1 MNTNKQSLYRAY
13 RPKDFNSVAG
23 HNNIKEIL
31 EKQIKD
37 SRINHALLF
46 SGQRGTGKT
55 SVARIFA
62 KTVNCL
68 NLTGSKACEQCNNCK
83 LANEN
88 QLIDIIE
95 IDAASNNG
103 VDEIREIKNS
113 VSTLPIN
120 SKYKVYIIDEVHM
133 LTKQAF
139 NALLKTLEEPPVYTI
154 FILATTE
161 FNKIPQTI
169 LSRCQIFN
177 FTKIDKNSL
186 KNRLQYIVN
195 QENYQIEKEV
205 LDEIFYLSEGSLR
218 DAINILEQLMLATDD
233 LITIK
238 NLKSIFLIA
247 TKQEQLQVIHQSLNN
262 DTNFIIS
269 YFQKANDQGMN
280 WDVFALGLI
289 EILKEIIEYK
299 LTNNIEFLNI
309 LEEDE
314 AKQFINI
321 DVNHLF
327 LLSDNLAE
335 AYFKTK
341 AANISF
347 NYLLLSLLK
356 TINSNNKQENIQTI
370 NQNINNVESI
380 DLLEQQDVI
389 KQNYVQE
396 FITNNEITDQSVD
409 EIFVRPN
416 IKNQTIDQQEVELV
430 KKEEI
435 FTNQIQ
441 QENNFGELVIDEPID
456 NSNEEDIDV
465 KFVNNNQELEFTSE
479 FYKTF
484 SELKSKFN
492 VCVSNSIDSKVKMLS
507 NDDLIS
513 IFIQTKNYKEDKK
526 ILENLFEEL
535 FKEQDDILI
544 NPVQATNLFMLIDS
558 KIISFTNE
566 VIVVKT
572 QTKTQSNLINDSMLY
587 NHVLQ
592 AIYQWFKKPYIIF
605 AIDKMKWDEIKTI
618 FIDLKNKNKL
628 SEYNII
634 DQKQLKEKYLTI
646 NNKLDEDLIN
656 KAKDL
661 FNDDFMIGD

>member
-1 MNTNKQSLYRAY
+1 MNTNKESLYRTY

-37 SRINHALLF
+37 NRINHALLF

-62 KTVNCL
+62 KTINCL
-68 NLTGSKACEQCNNCK
+68 NLTNSTACEQCNNCK
-83 LANEN
+83 LANQN

-95 IDAASNNG
+95 IDVASNNG

-113 VSTLPIN
+113 VSTLPLN

-139 NALLKTLEEPPVYTI
+139 NALLKTLEEPPVYAI

-186 KNRLQYIVN
+186 KNRLQYIAN

-238 NLKSIFLIA
+238 SLKSIFLIA

-262 DTNFIIS
+262 NTSFIIS

-299 LTNNIEFLNI
+299 LTNNTEFLNI
-309 LEEDE
+309 LEKNEVE
-314 AKQFINI
+314 QFNSIN
-321 DVNHLF
+321 VNNLF
-327 LLSDNLAE
+327 ILADNLAE

-356 TINSNNKQENIQTI
+356 TINSNNNNLQAVSKTI
-370 NQNINNVESI
+370 NTKQIEQNQEILKPNDITPEILDKPIIDEHVI
-380 DLLEQQDVI
+380 QQPIIDDLLLTKDLDDQTLIKNTIENDKPLDSTNLDDQINEFDFYNQKEQAI
-389 KQNYVQE
+389 
-396 FITNNEITDQSVD
+396 D
-409 EIFVRPN
+409 EIC
-416 IKNQTIDQQEVELV
+416 
-430 KKEEI
+430 
-435 FTNQIQ
+435 
-441 QENNFGELVIDEPID
+441 
-456 NSNEEDIDV
+456 
-465 KFVNNNQELEFTSE
+465 
-479 FYKTF
+479 KTL
-484 SELKSKFN
+484 SELKIKFN
-492 VCVSNSIDSKVKMLS
+492 IHISQAIDSKVKMLF
-507 NDDLIS
+507 NEDLIS
-513 IFIQTKNYKEDKK
+513 ILIETKNYKNQIHNIEQLLED
-526 ILENLFEEL
+526 LFL
-535 FKEQDDILI
+535 QNDDQLVNAQI
-544 NPVQATNLFMLIDS
+544 ASELFMLLDS
-558 KIISFTNE
+558 KIISLTND
-566 VIVVKT
+566 VIVLKT
-572 QTKTQSNLINDSMLY
+572 QTKAQANLINDSMLD

-592 AIYQWFKKPYIIF
+592 QIYNWFKKPYLIF

-628 SEYNII
+628 SEYSEINL
-634 DQKQLKEKYLTI
+634 KQLKEKYLTI
-646 NNKLDEDLIN
+646 NDEIDQDLIN

>member
-1 MNTNKQSLYRAY
+1 MNTNKQSLYRTY

-37 SRINHALLF
+37 NRINHALLF

-62 KTVNCL
+62 KTINCL

-113 VSTLPIN
+113 VSTLPLN

-139 NALLKTLEEPPVYTI
+139 NALLKTLEEPPVYAI

-186 KNRLQYIVN
+186 KNRLQYIAN

-238 NLKSIFLIA
+238 TLKSIFLIA

-262 DTNFIIS
+262 NTSFIIS

-299 LTNNIEFLNI
+299 LTNNTEFLNI
-309 LEEDE
+309 LEKNEVE
-314 AKQFINI
+314 QFNSIN
-321 DVNHLF
+321 VNNLF
-327 LLSDNLAE
+327 ILADNLAE

-356 TINSNNKQENIQTI
+356 TINSNNDNLQAVSKTI
-370 NQNINNVESI
+370 NTKPVEQNQEILKPNDITPEILDEPIIDEPVVQQPI
-380 DLLEQQDVI
+380 IDDLLLTKDFE
-389 KQNYVQE
+389 
-396 FITNNEITDQSVD
+396 DQTL
-409 EIFVRPN
+409 
-416 IKNQTIDQQEVELV
+416 IKNTIENEKSLDSTNLDDQINEFDFYNQKEQTID
-430 KKEEI
+430 EI
-435 FTNQIQ
+435 C
-441 QENNFGELVIDEPID
+441 
-456 NSNEEDIDV
+456 
-465 KFVNNNQELEFTSE
+465 
-479 FYKTF
+479 KTL
-484 SELKSKFN
+484 SELKIKFN
-492 VCVSNSIDSKVKMLS
+492 IHISQAIDCKVKMLF
-507 NDDLIS
+507 NEDLIS
-513 IFIQTKNYKEDKK
+513 ILIETKNYKNQIHNIEQLLED
-526 ILENLFEEL
+526 LFL
-535 FKEQDDILI
+535 QNDDQLVNAQI
-544 NPVQATNLFMLIDS
+544 ASELFMLLDS
-558 KIISFTNE
+558 KIISLTND
-566 VIVVKT
+566 VIVLKT
-572 QTKTQSNLINDSMLY
+572 QTKAQANLINDSMLD

-592 AIYQWFKKPYIIF
+592 QIYNWFKKSYLIF

-628 SEYNII
+628 SEYSEINL
-634 DQKQLKEKYLTI
+634 KQLKEKYLTI
-646 NNKLDEDLIN
+646 NDEIDQDLIN

>member
-1 MNTNKQSLYRAY
+1 MNTNKQSLYRTY

-37 SRINHALLF
+37 NRINHALLF

-62 KTVNCL
+62 KTINCL
-68 NLTGSKACEQCNNCK
+68 NLTNSTACEQCNNCK
-83 LANEN
+83 LANQN

-113 VSTLPIN
+113 VSTLPLN

-139 NALLKTLEEPPVYTI
+139 NALLKTLEEPPVYAI

-186 KNRLQYIVN
+186 KNRLQYIAN

-238 NLKSIFLIA
+238 TLKSIFLIA

-262 DTNFIIS
+262 NTSFIIS

-280 WDVFALGLI
+280 WDVFALCLI

-299 LTNNIEFLNI
+299 LTNNTEFLNI
-309 LEEDE
+309 LEKNEVE
-314 AKQFINI
+314 QFNNIN
-321 DVNHLF
+321 VNNLF
-327 LLSDNLAE
+327 ILTDNLAE

-356 TINSNNKQENIQTI
+356 TINSNNNNLQATSKTI
-370 NQNINNVESI
+370 NTKQVEQN
-380 DLLEQQDVI
+380 
-389 KQNYVQE
+389 QE
-396 FITNNEITDQSVD
+396 ILKPNDITPEILD
-409 EIFVRPN
+409 EPI
-416 IKNQTIDQQEVELV
+416 
-430 KKEEI
+430 
-435 FTNQIQ
+435 
-441 QENNFGELVIDEPID
+441 IDEPVIQQPIVDDLSLTKDLEDQTLIKNTIENDKLLDSTNLDDPINEFDFYNQKEQQID
-456 NSNEEDIDV
+456 EIC
-465 KFVNNNQELEFTSE
+465 
-479 FYKTF
+479 KTL
-484 SELKSKFN
+484 SELKIKFN
-492 VCVSNSIDSKVKMLS
+492 IHISQAINSKVKMLF
-507 NDDLIS
+507 NEDLIS
-513 IFIQTKNYKEDKK
+513 ILIETKNYKNQIHNIEQLLED
-526 ILENLFEEL
+526 LFL
-535 FKEQDDILI
+535 QNDDQLV
-544 NPVQATNLFMLIDS
+544 NVQIASELFMLLDS
-558 KIISFTNE
+558 KIISLTND
-566 VIVVKT
+566 VIVLKT
-572 QTKTQSNLINDSMLY
+572 QTKAQANLINDSMLD

-592 AIYQWFKKPYIIF
+592 QIYNWFKKPYLIF

-628 SEYNII
+628 SEYSEINL
-634 DQKQLKEKYLTI
+634 KQLKEKYLTI
-646 NNKLDEDLIN
+646 NDEIDQDLIN

>member
-1 MNTNKQSLYRAY
+1 MNTNKQSLYRTY

-37 SRINHALLF
+37 NRINHALLF

-62 KTVNCL
+62 KTINCL
-68 NLTGSKACEQCNNCK
+68 NLTNSTACEQCNNCK
-83 LANEN
+83 LANQN

-113 VSTLPIN
+113 VSTLPLN

-139 NALLKTLEEPPVYTI
+139 NALLKTLEEPPVYAI

-186 KNRLQYIVN
+186 KNRLQYIAN

-238 NLKSIFLIA
+238 TLKSIFLIA

-262 DTNFIIS
+262 NTSFIIS

-299 LTNNIEFLNI
+299 LTNNTEFLSI
-309 LEEDE
+309 LEKNEVE
-314 AKQFINI
+314 QFNNIN
-321 DVNHLF
+321 VNNLF
-327 LLSDNLAE
+327 ILTDNLAE

-356 TINSNNKQENIQTI
+356 TINSNNNSLQATSKTI
-370 NQNINNVESI
+370 NTKQVEQN
-380 DLLEQQDVI
+380 
-389 KQNYVQE
+389 QE
-396 FITNNEITDQSVD
+396 ILKPNDITPEILD
-409 EIFVRPN
+409 EPI
-416 IKNQTIDQQEVELV
+416 
-430 KKEEI
+430 
-435 FTNQIQ
+435 
-441 QENNFGELVIDEPID
+441 IDEPVIQQPIID
-456 NSNEEDIDV
+456 DLSLTKDLDDQALIKNTIENDKSLDSTNLDDEINEFDFYNQKEQQID
-465 KFVNNNQELEFTSE
+465 EIS
-479 FYKTF
+479 KTL
-484 SELKSKFN
+484 SELKIKFN
-492 VCVSNSIDSKVKMLS
+492 IHISQAINSKVKMLF
-507 NDDLIS
+507 NEDLIS
-513 IFIQTKNYKEDKK
+513 ILIETKNYKNQIHNIEQLLED
-526 ILENLFEEL
+526 LFL
-535 FKEQDDILI
+535 QNDDQLVNAQI
-544 NPVQATNLFMLIDS
+544 ASELFMLLDS
-558 KIISFTNE
+558 KIISLTND
-566 VIVVKT
+566 VIVLKT
-572 QTKTQSNLINDSMLY
+572 QTKAQANLINDSMLD

-592 AIYQWFKKPYIIF
+592 QIYNWFKKPYLIF

-628 SEYNII
+628 SEYSEINL
-634 DQKQLKEKYLTI
+634 KQLKEKYLTI
-646 NNKLDEDLIN
+646 NDEIDQDLIN

>member
-1 MNTNKQSLYRAY
+1 MNTNKESLYRTY

-37 SRINHALLF
+37 NRINHALLF

-62 KTVNCL
+62 KTINCL
-68 NLTGSKACEQCNNCK
+68 NLTNSTACEQCNNCK
-83 LANEN
+83 LANQN

-113 VSTLPIN
+113 VSTLPLN

-139 NALLKTLEEPPVYTI
+139 NALLKTLEEPPVYAI

-186 KNRLQYIVN
+186 KNRLQYIAN

-238 NLKSIFLIA
+238 SLKSIFLIA

-262 DTNFIIS
+262 NTSFIIS

-299 LTNNIEFLNI
+299 LTNNTEFLNI
-309 LEEDE
+309 LEKNEVE
-314 AKQFINI
+314 QFNSIN
-321 DVNHLF
+321 VNNLF
-327 LLSDNLAE
+327 ILADNLAE

-356 TINSNNKQENIQTI
+356 TINSNNNNLQAVSKTI
-370 NQNINNVESI
+370 NTKQIEQN
-380 DLLEQQDVI
+380 
-389 KQNYVQE
+389 QE
-396 FITNNEITDQSVD
+396 ILKPNDITPKILDKP
-409 EIFVRPN
+409 I
-416 IKNQTIDQQEVELV
+416 
-430 KKEEI
+430 
-435 FTNQIQ
+435 
-441 QENNFGELVIDEPID
+441 IDEPVIQQPIID
-456 NSNEEDIDV
+456 DLLLTKDLDDQTLIKNTIENDKPLDSTNLDDQINEFDFYNQKEQAID
-465 KFVNNNQELEFTSE
+465 EIC
-479 FYKTF
+479 KTL
-484 SELKSKFN
+484 SELKIKFN
-492 VCVSNSIDSKVKMLS
+492 IHISQAIDSKVKMLF
-507 NDDLIS
+507 NEDLIS
-513 IFIQTKNYKEDKK
+513 ILIETKNYKNQIHNIEQLLED
-526 ILENLFEEL
+526 LFL
-535 FKEQDDILI
+535 QNDDQLVNAQI
-544 NPVQATNLFMLIDS
+544 ASELFMLLDS
-558 KIISFTNE
+558 KIISLTND
-566 VIVVKT
+566 VIVLKT
-572 QTKTQSNLINDSMLY
+572 QTKAQANLINDSMLD

-592 AIYQWFKKPYIIF
+592 QIYNWFKKPYLIF

-628 SEYNII
+628 SEYSEINL
-634 DQKQLKEKYLTI
+634 KQLKEKYLTI
-646 NNKLDEDLIN
+646 NDEIDQDLIN

>member
-1 MNTNKQSLYRAY
+1 MNTNKQSLYRTY

-37 SRINHALLF
+37 NRINHALLF

-62 KTVNCL
+62 KTINCL
-68 NLTGSKACEQCNNCK
+68 NLTNSTACEQCNNCK
-83 LANEN
+83 LANQN

-113 VSTLPIN
+113 VSTLPLN

-139 NALLKTLEEPPVYTI
+139 NALLKTLEEPPVYAI

-186 KNRLQYIVN
+186 KNRLQYIAN

-238 NLKSIFLIA
+238 TLKSIFLIA

-262 DTNFIIS
+262 NTSFIIS

-299 LTNNIEFLNI
+299 LTNNTEFLNI
-309 LEEDE
+309 LEKNEVE
-314 AKQFINI
+314 QFNS
-321 DVNHLF
+321 VNVNNLF
-327 LLSDNLAE
+327 ILTDNLAE

-356 TINSNNKQENIQTI
+356 TINSNNNNLQAISKTI
-370 NQNINNVESI
+370 NTKQVEQN
-380 DLLEQQDVI
+380 
-389 KQNYVQE
+389 QE
-396 FITNNEITDQSVD
+396 ISKLNDITPEI
-409 EIFVRPN
+409 
-416 IKNQTIDQQEVELV
+416 L
-430 KKEEI
+430 
-435 FTNQIQ
+435 
-441 QENNFGELVIDEPID
+441 DEPIID
-456 NSNEEDIDV
+456 EHVIQQPIIDDLLLTKDLDDQTLIKNTIKNDKSLDSTNLDDQINEFDFYNQKEQTMDDIC
-465 KFVNNNQELEFTSE
+465 
-479 FYKTF
+479 KTL
-484 SELKSKFN
+484 SELKIKFN
-492 VCVSNSIDSKVKMLS
+492 IHISQAIDSKVKMLF
-507 NDDLIS
+507 NEDLIS
-513 IFIQTKNYKEDKK
+513 ILIETKNYKNQIHNIEQLLED
-526 ILENLFEEL
+526 LFL
-535 FKEQDDILI
+535 QNDDQLVNAQI
-544 NPVQATNLFMLIDS
+544 ASELFMLLDS
-558 KIISFTNE
+558 KIISLTND
-566 VIVVKT
+566 VIILKT
-572 QTKTQSNLINDSMLY
+572 QTKAQANLINDSMLD

-592 AIYQWFKKPYIIF
+592 QIYNWFKKPYLIF

-628 SEYNII
+628 SEYSEINLR
-634 DQKQLKEKYLTI
+634 QLKEKYLTV
-646 NNKLDEDLIN
+646 NDEIDQDLIN

>member
-1 MNTNKQSLYRAY
+1 MNTNKESLYRTY

-37 SRINHALLF
+37 NRINHALLF

-62 KTVNCL
+62 KTINCL
-68 NLTGSKACEQCNNCK
+68 NLTNSTACEQCNNCK
-83 LANEN
+83 LANQN

-95 IDAASNNG
+95 IDVASNNG

-113 VSTLPIN
+113 VSTLPLN

-139 NALLKTLEEPPVYTI
+139 NALLKTLEEPPVYAI

-186 KNRLQYIVN
+186 KNRLQYIAN

-238 NLKSIFLIA
+238 SLKSIFLIA

-262 DTNFIIS
+262 NTSFIIS

-299 LTNNIEFLNI
+299 LTNNTEFLNI
-309 LEEDE
+309 LEKNEVE
-314 AKQFINI
+314 QFNSIN
-321 DVNHLF
+321 VNNLF
-327 LLSDNLAE
+327 ILADNLAE

-356 TINSNNKQENIQTI
+356 TINSNNNNLQAVSKTI
-370 NQNINNVESI
+370 NTKQIEQN
-380 DLLEQQDVI
+380 
-389 KQNYVQE
+389 QE
-396 FITNNEITDQSVD
+396 ILKPNDITPEILDKP
-409 EIFVRPN
+409 I
-416 IKNQTIDQQEVELV
+416 
-430 KKEEI
+430 
-435 FTNQIQ
+435 
-441 QENNFGELVIDEPID
+441 IDEPVIQQPIID
-456 NSNEEDIDV
+456 DLLLTKDLDDQTLIKNTIENDKPLDSTNLDDQINEFDFYNQKEQAID
-465 KFVNNNQELEFTSE
+465 EIC
-479 FYKTF
+479 KTL
-484 SELKSKFN
+484 SELKIKFN
-492 VCVSNSIDSKVKMLS
+492 IHISQAIDSKVKMLF
-507 NDDLIS
+507 NEDLIS
-513 IFIQTKNYKEDKK
+513 ILIETKNYKNQIHNIEQLLED
-526 ILENLFEEL
+526 LFL
-535 FKEQDDILI
+535 QNDDQLVNAQI
-544 NPVQATNLFMLIDS
+544 ASELFMLLDS
-558 KIISFTNE
+558 KIISLTND
-566 VIVVKT
+566 VIVLKT
-572 QTKTQSNLINDSMLY
+572 QTKAQANLINDSMLD

-592 AIYQWFKKPYIIF
+592 QIYNWFKKPYLIF

-628 SEYNII
+628 SEYSEINL
-634 DQKQLKEKYLTI
+634 KQLKEKYLTI
-646 NNKLDEDLIN
+646 NDEIDQDLIN

>member
-1 MNTNKQSLYRAY
+1 MEGKMNTNKESLYRTY

-37 SRINHALLF
+37 NRINHALLF

-62 KTVNCL
+62 KTINCL
-68 NLTGSKACEQCNNCK
+68 NLTNSTACEQCNNCK
-83 LANEN
+83 LANQN

-113 VSTLPIN
+113 VSTLPLN

-139 NALLKTLEEPPVYTI
+139 NALLKTLEEPPVYAI

-186 KNRLQYIVN
+186 KNRLQYIAN

-238 NLKSIFLIA
+238 SLKSIFLIA

-262 DTNFIIS
+262 NTSFIIS

-299 LTNNIEFLNI
+299 LTNNTEFLNI
-309 LEEDE
+309 LEKNEVE
-314 AKQFINI
+314 QFNSIN
-321 DVNHLF
+321 VNNLF
-327 LLSDNLAE
+327 ILADNLAE

-356 TINSNNKQENIQTI
+356 TINSNNNNLQAVSKTI
-370 NQNINNVESI
+370 NTKQIEQN
-380 DLLEQQDVI
+380 
-389 KQNYVQE
+389 QE
-396 FITNNEITDQSVD
+396 ILKPNDITPKILDKP
-409 EIFVRPN
+409 I
-416 IKNQTIDQQEVELV
+416 
-430 KKEEI
+430 
-435 FTNQIQ
+435 
-441 QENNFGELVIDEPID
+441 IDEPVIQQPIID
-456 NSNEEDIDV
+456 DLLLTKDLDDQTLIKNTIENDKPLDSTNLDDQINEFDFYNQKEQAID
-465 KFVNNNQELEFTSE
+465 EIC
-479 FYKTF
+479 KTL
-484 SELKSKFN
+484 SELKIKFN
-492 VCVSNSIDSKVKMLS
+492 IHISQAIDSKVKMLF
-507 NDDLIS
+507 NEDLIS
-513 IFIQTKNYKEDKK
+513 ILIETKNYKNQIHNIEQLLED
-526 ILENLFEEL
+526 LFL
-535 FKEQDDILI
+535 QNDDQLVNAQI
-544 NPVQATNLFMLIDS
+544 ASELFMLLDS
-558 KIISFTNE
+558 KIISLTND
-566 VIVVKT
+566 VIVLKT
-572 QTKTQSNLINDSMLY
+572 QTKAQANLINDSMLD

-592 AIYQWFKKPYIIF
+592 QIYNWFKKPYLIF

-628 SEYNII
+628 SEYSEINL
-634 DQKQLKEKYLTI
+634 KQLKEKYLTI
-646 NNKLDEDLIN
+646 NDEIDQDLIN

>member
-1 MNTNKQSLYRAY
+1 MNTNKQSLYRTY

-37 SRINHALLF
+37 NRINHALLF

-62 KTVNCL
+62 KTINCL
-68 NLTGSKACEQCNNCK
+68 NLTNSTACEQCNNCK
-83 LANEN
+83 LANQN

-113 VSTLPIN
+113 VSTLPLN

-139 NALLKTLEEPPVYTI
+139 NALLKTLEEPPVYAI

-186 KNRLQYIVN
+186 KNRLQYIAN

-238 NLKSIFLIA
+238 TLKSIFLIA

-262 DTNFIIS
+262 NTSFIIS

-299 LTNNIEFLNI
+299 LTNNTEFLNI
-309 LEEDE
+309 LEKNEVE
-314 AKQFINI
+314 QFNNIN
-321 DVNHLF
+321 VNNLF
-327 LLSDNLAE
+327 ILTDNLAE

-356 TINSNNKQENIQTI
+356 TINSNNNSLQATSKTI
-370 NQNINNVESI
+370 NTKQ
-380 DLLEQQDVI
+380 LEQ
-389 KQNYVQE
+389 NQE
-396 FITNNEITDQSVD
+396 ILKPNDITPEILD
-409 EIFVRPN
+409 EPI
-416 IKNQTIDQQEVELV
+416 
-430 KKEEI
+430 
-435 FTNQIQ
+435 
-441 QENNFGELVIDEPID
+441 IDEPVTQQPIID
-456 NSNEEDIDV
+456 DLSLTKDLEDQTLIKNTIENDKSLDSTNLDDQINEFDFYNQKEQQID
-465 KFVNNNQELEFTSE
+465 EIC
-479 FYKTF
+479 KTL
-484 SELKSKFN
+484 SELKIKFN
-492 VCVSNSIDSKVKMLS
+492 IHISQAINSKVKMLF
-507 NDDLIS
+507 NEDLIS
-513 IFIQTKNYKEDKK
+513 ILIETKNYKNQIHNIEQLLED
-526 ILENLFEEL
+526 LFL
-535 FKEQDDILI
+535 QNDDQLVNAQI
-544 NPVQATNLFMLIDS
+544 ASELFMLLDS
-558 KIISFTNE
+558 KIISLTND
-566 VIVVKT
+566 VIVLKT
-572 QTKTQSNLINDSMLY
+572 QTKAQANLINDSMLD
-587 NHVLQ
+587 NHVLKQ
-592 AIYQWFKKPYIIF
+592 IYNWFKKPYLIF

-628 SEYNII
+628 SEYSEINL
-634 DQKQLKEKYLTI
+634 KQLKEKYLTI
-646 NNKLDEDLIN
+646 NDEIDQDLIN

>member
-1 MNTNKQSLYRAY
+1 MNTNKQSLYRTY

-37 SRINHALLF
+37 NRINHALLF

-62 KTVNCL
+62 KTINCL
-68 NLTGSKACEQCNNCK
+68 NLNGSKACENCSNCK

-88 QLIDIIE
+88 QSIDIIE

-113 VSTLPIN
+113 VSTLPLN

-139 NALLKTLEEPPVYTI
+139 NALLKTLEEPPVYAV

-186 KNRLQYIVN
+186 KNRLEYIAS
-195 QENYQIEKEV
+195 QENYQIEKQV

-218 DAINILEQLMLATDD
+218 DAINILEQLMLATDN
-233 LITIK
+233 LITID

-247 TKQEQLQVIHQSLNN
+247 TKQEQLQVIKQSLNN

-299 LTNNIEFLNI
+299 LTKNSEFLNI
-309 LEEDE
+309 LEVEE
-314 AKQFINI
+314 VKQFDLINV
-321 DVNHLF
+321 DNLF

-356 TINSNNKQENIQTI
+356 TINSNNNQQKPTTTNTTTTTIETKKTKEFQIPEEFEVVKPKYERQEVDD
-370 NQNINNVESI
+370 QNITHPDLDPFDDDFSISNNDFNDQFIIEESI
-380 DLLEQQDVI
+380 DSQ
-389 KQNYVQE
+389 
-396 FITNNEITDQSVD
+396 TS
-409 EIFVRPN
+409 
-416 IKNQTIDQQEVELV
+416 NQTFIQQEVIKTSFDEQENTL
-430 KKEEI
+430 
-435 FTNQIQ
+435 TNEFDFQ
-441 QENNFGELVIDEPID
+441 QEQSEPTEIC
-456 NSNEEDIDV
+456 ST
-465 KFVNNNQELEFTSE
+465 L
-479 FYKTF
+479 

-492 VCVSNSIDSKVKMLS
+492 IHVSQAIDSKVRMLL
-507 NDDLIS
+507 NEDLIS
-513 IFIQTKNYKEDKK
+513 ILIETKNYKTQINNIEQQLED
-526 ILENLFEEL
+526 LFENHND
-535 FKEQDDILI
+535 KLI
-544 NPVQATNLFMLIDS
+544 NTDQASKLFMLLDS
-558 KIISFTNE
+558 KVISLTNDL
-566 VIVVKT
+566 IVLKT
-572 QTKTQSNLINDSMLY
+572 QTKTHANLINDSMLDK
-587 NHVLQ
+587 NVLQ
-592 AIYQWFKKPYIIF
+592 AIYHWFKKPYLIF

-618 FIDLKNKNKL
+618 FLDLKIKNKL
-628 SEYNII
+628 SKYQEININ
-634 DQKQLKEKYLTI
+634 KLKEKYLTI
-646 NNKLDEDLIN
+646 DNEVDEDLIN

>member
-1 MNTNKQSLYRAY
+1 MNTNKESLYRTY

-37 SRINHALLF
+37 NRINHALLF

-62 KTVNCL
+62 KTINCL
-68 NLTGSKACEQCNNCK
+68 NLTNSTACEQCNNCK
-83 LANEN
+83 LANQN

-95 IDAASNNG
+95 IDVASNNG

-113 VSTLPIN
+113 VSTLPLN

-139 NALLKTLEEPPVYTI
+139 NALLKTLEEPPVYAI

-186 KNRLQYIVN
+186 KNRLQYIAN

-238 NLKSIFLIA
+238 SLKSIFLIA

-262 DTNFIIS
+262 NTSFIIS

-299 LTNNIEFLNI
+299 LTNNTEFLNI
-309 LEEDE
+309 LEKNEVE
-314 AKQFINI
+314 QFNSIN
-321 DVNHLF
+321 VNNLF
-327 LLSDNLAE
+327 ILADNLAE

-356 TINSNNKQENIQTI
+356 TINSNNNNLQAVSKTI
-370 NQNINNVESI
+370 NTKQIEQN
-380 DLLEQQDVI
+380 
-389 KQNYVQE
+389 QE
-396 FITNNEITDQSVD
+396 ILKPNDITPEILDKP
-409 EIFVRPN
+409 I
-416 IKNQTIDQQEVELV
+416 
-430 KKEEI
+430 
-435 FTNQIQ
+435 
-441 QENNFGELVIDEPID
+441 IDEPVIQQPIID
-456 NSNEEDIDV
+456 DLLLTKDLDDQTLIKNTIENDKPLDSTNLDDQINEFDFYNQKEQAID
-465 KFVNNNQELEFTSE
+465 EIC
-479 FYKTF
+479 KTL
-484 SELKSKFN
+484 SELKIKFN
-492 VCVSNSIDSKVKMLS
+492 IHISQAIDSKVKMLFNEDS
-507 NDDLIS
+507 IS
-513 IFIQTKNYKEDKK
+513 ILIETKNYKNQIHNIEQLLED
-526 ILENLFEEL
+526 LFL
-535 FKEQDDILI
+535 QNDDQLVNAQI
-544 NPVQATNLFMLIDS
+544 ASELFMLLDS
-558 KIISFTNE
+558 KIISLTND
-566 VIVVKT
+566 VIVLKT
-572 QTKTQSNLINDSMLY
+572 QTKAQANLINDSMLD

-592 AIYQWFKKPYIIF
+592 QIYNWFKKPYLIF

-628 SEYNII
+628 SEYSEINL
-634 DQKQLKEKYLTI
+634 KQLKEKYLTI
-646 NNKLDEDLIN
+646 NDEIDQDLIN

>member
-1 MNTNKQSLYRAY
+1 MNTNKQSLYRTY
-13 RPKDFNSVAG
+13 RPKGFNSVAG

-37 SRINHALLF
+37 NRINHALLF

-62 KTVNCL
+62 KTINCL
-68 NLTGSKACEQCNNCK
+68 NLTNSTACEQCNNCK
-83 LANEN
+83 LANQN

-113 VSTLPIN
+113 VSTLPLN

-139 NALLKTLEEPPVYTI
+139 NALLKTLEEPPVYAI

-186 KNRLQYIVN
+186 KNRLQYIAN

-238 NLKSIFLIA
+238 TLKSIFLIA

-262 DTNFIIS
+262 NTSFIIS

-299 LTNNIEFLNI
+299 LTNNTEFLNI
-309 LEEDE
+309 LEKNEVE
-314 AKQFINI
+314 QFNNIN
-321 DVNHLF
+321 VNNLF
-327 LLSDNLAE
+327 ILTDNLAE

-356 TINSNNKQENIQTI
+356 TINSNNNNLQAVSKTI
-370 NQNINNVESI
+370 NTKQVEQN
-380 DLLEQQDVI
+380 
-389 KQNYVQE
+389 QE
-396 FITNNEITDQSVD
+396 ILKPNDITPEILD
-409 EIFVRPN
+409 EPI
-416 IKNQTIDQQEVELV
+416 
-430 KKEEI
+430 
-435 FTNQIQ
+435 
-441 QENNFGELVIDEPID
+441 IDEPVIQQPIID
-456 NSNEEDIDV
+456 HLSLTKDLEDQTLIKNTIENDKLLDSTNLDDPINEFDFYNQKEQQID
-465 KFVNNNQELEFTSE
+465 EIC
-479 FYKTF
+479 KTL
-484 SELKSKFN
+484 SELKIKFN
-492 VCVSNSIDSKVKMLS
+492 IHISQAINSKVKMLF
-507 NDDLIS
+507 NEDLIS
-513 IFIQTKNYKEDKK
+513 ILIETKNYKNQIHNIEQLLED
-526 ILENLFEEL
+526 LFL
-535 FKEQDDILI
+535 QNDDQLV
-544 NPVQATNLFMLIDS
+544 NVQIASELFMLLDS
-558 KIISFTNE
+558 KIISLTND
-566 VIVVKT
+566 VIVLKT
-572 QTKTQSNLINDSMLY
+572 QTKAQANLINDSMLD

-592 AIYQWFKKPYIIF
+592 QIYNWFKKPYLIF

-628 SEYNII
+628 SEYSEINL
-634 DQKQLKEKYLTI
+634 KQLKEKYLTI
-646 NNKLDEDLIN
+646 NDEIDQDLIN

>member
-1 MNTNKQSLYRAY
+1 MNTNKQSLYRTY

-37 SRINHALLF
+37 NRINHALLF

-62 KTVNCL
+62 KTINCL
-68 NLTGSKACEQCNNCK
+68 NLTNSTACEQCNNCK
-83 LANEN
+83 LANQN

-113 VSTLPIN
+113 VSTLPLN

-139 NALLKTLEEPPVYTI
+139 NALLKTLEEPPVYAI

-186 KNRLQYIVN
+186 KNRLQYIAN

-218 DAINILEQLMLATDD
+218 DAINILEQLMLAADD

-238 NLKSIFLIA
+238 TLKSIFLIA

-262 DTNFIIS
+262 NTSFIIS

-299 LTNNIEFLNI
+299 LTNNTEFLNI
-309 LEEDE
+309 LEKNEVE
-314 AKQFINI
+314 QFNNIN
-321 DVNHLF
+321 VNNLF
-327 LLSDNLAE
+327 ILADNLAE

-356 TINSNNKQENIQTI
+356 TINSNNNNLQAVSKTI
-370 NQNINNVESI
+370 NTKQVE
-380 DLLEQQDVI
+380 QD
-389 KQNYVQE
+389 QE
-396 FITNNEITDQSVD
+396 ILKTNDITPEILD
-409 EIFVRPN
+409 EPI
-416 IKNQTIDQQEVELV
+416 
-430 KKEEI
+430 
-435 FTNQIQ
+435 
-441 QENNFGELVIDEPID
+441 IDEPVIQQPIID
-456 NSNEEDIDV
+456 DLLLTKDLDDQTLIKNTIENDKSLDSTNLDDQINEFDFYNQKEQQID
-465 KFVNNNQELEFTSE
+465 EIC
-479 FYKTF
+479 KTP
-484 SELKSKFN
+484 SELKIKFN
-492 VCVSNSIDSKVKMLS
+492 IHISQAIDSKVKMLF
-507 NDDLIS
+507 NEDLIS
-513 IFIQTKNYKEDKK
+513 ILIETKNYKNQIHNIEQLLED
-526 ILENLFEEL
+526 LFL
-535 FKEQDDILI
+535 QNDDQLV
-544 NPVQATNLFMLIDS
+544 NVQIASELFMLLDS
-558 KIISFTNE
+558 KIISLTND

-572 QTKTQSNLINDSMLY
+572 QTKAQANLINDSMLD

-592 AIYQWFKKPYIIF
+592 QIYNWFKKPYLIF

-628 SEYNII
+628 SEYSEINL
-634 DQKQLKEKYLTI
+634 KQLKEKYLTI
-646 NNKLDEDLIN
+646 NDEIDQDLIN

>member
-13 RPKDFNSVAG
+13 RPKDFSSVAG

-37 SRINHALLF
+37 NRINHALLF

-62 KTVNCL
+62 KTINCL
-68 NLTGSKACEQCNNCK
+68 NLIGSKACEQCNNCK

-139 NALLKTLEEPPVYTI
+139 NALLKTLEEPPVYAI

-177 FTKIDKNSL
+177 FTKIEKNSL

-218 DAINILEQLMLATDD
+218 DAINILEQLMLATDN

-238 NLKSIFLIA
+238 NLKAFFLIA

-299 LTNNIEFLNI
+299 LTNNNEFLNI

-314 AKQFINI
+314 VKQFVNI

-370 NQNINNVESI
+370 NQNTNKKESI
-380 DLLEQQDVI
+380 NSLEEQVAI
-389 KQNYVQE
+389 KQNYVEE
-396 FITNNEITDQSVD
+396 FVVNNKKTDKSVD
-409 EIFVRPN
+409 EIFIKPN
-416 IKNQTIDQQEVELV
+416 IKNESINQQEIQSV

-435 FTNQIQ
+435 FNNEVE
-441 QENNFGELVIDEPID
+441 QESNFNELINNYDEQD
-456 NSNEEDIDV
+456 SDF
-465 KFVNNNQELEFTSE
+465 KFVNSNQELELTSE
-479 FYKTF
+479 FCKTF

-513 IFIQTKNYKEDKK
+513 IFIQTKYYKDNKK
-526 ILENLFEEL
+526 NLENLFEEL
-535 FKEQDDILI
+535 FKEQDNTLI
-544 NPVQATNLFMLIDS
+544 NPSQATELFMLIDS

-566 VIVVKT
+566 VIIVKT
-572 QTKTQSNLINDSMLY
+572 QTKTQSNLINDSMLDE
-587 NHVLQ
+587 HVLQ
-592 AIYQWFKKPYIIF
+592 AIFKWFKKPYIIF
-605 AIDKMKWDEIKTI
+605 AIDKLKWDEIKTI
-618 FIDLKNKNKL
+618 FMDLKSKNKL
-628 SEYNII
+628 SEYNLI

>member
-1 MNTNKQSLYRAY
+1 MNTNKQSLYRTY

-37 SRINHALLF
+37 NRINHALLF

-62 KTVNCL
+62 KTINCL
-68 NLTGSKACEQCNNCK
+68 NLTNSTACEQCNNCK
-83 LANEN
+83 LANQN

-95 IDAASNNG
+95 INAASNNG

-113 VSTLPIN
+113 VSTLPLN

-139 NALLKTLEEPPVYTI
+139 NALLKTLEEPPVYAI

-186 KNRLQYIVN
+186 KNRLQYIAN

-205 LDEIFYLSEGSLR
+205 LDEMFYLSEGSLR

-238 NLKSIFLIA
+238 TLKSIFLIA
-247 TKQEQLQVIHQSLNN
+247 TKQEQLQVVHQSLNN
-262 DTNFIIS
+262 NTSFIIS

-299 LTNNIEFLNI
+299 LTNNTEFLNI
-309 LEEDE
+309 LEKNEVE
-314 AKQFINI
+314 QFNS
-321 DVNHLF
+321 VNANNLF
-327 LLSDNLAE
+327 ILADNLAE

-356 TINSNNKQENIQTI
+356 TINSNNNNLQTVSKTI
-370 NQNINNVESI
+370 NTKQVEQNQEILKPNDITPEILDEPII
-380 DLLEQQDVI
+380 DEPV
-389 KQNYVQE
+389 
-396 FITNNEITDQSVD
+396 
-409 EIFVRPN
+409 
-416 IKNQTIDQQEVELV
+416 
-430 KKEEI
+430 
-435 FTNQIQ
+435 IQ
-441 QENNFGELVIDEPID
+441 QPIIDEPVLQQPVIDEPVIQQPVID
-456 NSNEEDIDV
+456 NLSLTKDLDDKTLIKNTIENDKPLDSTNLDDPINEFDFYNQKEQTID
-465 KFVNNNQELEFTSE
+465 EIC
-479 FYKTF
+479 KTL
-484 SELKSKFN
+484 SELKIKFN
-492 VCVSNSIDSKVKMLS
+492 IHISQAINSKVKMLF
-507 NDDLIS
+507 NEDLIS
-513 IFIQTKNYKEDKK
+513 ILIETKNYKNQIHNIEQLLED
-526 ILENLFEEL
+526 LFL
-535 FKEQDDILI
+535 QDDNQLVNAQI
-544 NPVQATNLFMLIDS
+544 ASELFMLLDS
-558 KIISFTNE
+558 KIISLTND
-566 VIVVKT
+566 VIVLKT
-572 QTKTQSNLINDSMLY
+572 QTKAQANLINDLMLD

-592 AIYQWFKKPYIIF
+592 QIYNWFKKPYLIF

-628 SEYNII
+628 SEYSEINL
-634 DQKQLKEKYLTI
+634 KQLKEKYLTI
-646 NNKLDEDLIN
+646 NDEIDQDLIN

>member
-1 MNTNKQSLYRAY
+1 MNTNKQSLYRTY

-37 SRINHALLF
+37 NRINHALLF

-62 KTVNCL
+62 KTINCL
-68 NLTGSKACEQCNNCK
+68 NLTNSTACEQCNNCK
-83 LANEN
+83 LANQN

-113 VSTLPIN
+113 VSTLPLN

-139 NALLKTLEEPPVYTI
+139 NALLKTLEEPPVYAI

-186 KNRLQYIVN
+186 KNRLQYIAN

-238 NLKSIFLIA
+238 TLKSIFLIA

-262 DTNFIIS
+262 NTSFIIS

-299 LTNNIEFLNI
+299 LTNNTEFLNI
-309 LEEDE
+309 LEKNEVE
-314 AKQFINI
+314 QFNNIN
-321 DVNHLF
+321 VNNLF
-327 LLSDNLAE
+327 ILADNLAE

-356 TINSNNKQENIQTI
+356 TINSNNNNLQAVSKTI
-370 NQNINNVESI
+370 NTKQVE
-380 DLLEQQDVI
+380 QD
-389 KQNYVQE
+389 QE
-396 FITNNEITDQSVD
+396 ILKPNDITPEILD
-409 EIFVRPN
+409 EPI
-416 IKNQTIDQQEVELV
+416 
-430 KKEEI
+430 
-435 FTNQIQ
+435 
-441 QENNFGELVIDEPID
+441 IDEPVIQQPIID
-456 NSNEEDIDV
+456 HLSLTKDLEDQTLIKNTIENDKSLDSTNLDDQINEFDFYNQKEQQID
-465 KFVNNNQELEFTSE
+465 EIC
-479 FYKTF
+479 KTL
-484 SELKSKFN
+484 SELKIKFN
-492 VCVSNSIDSKVKMLS
+492 IHISQAINSKVKMLF
-507 NDDLIS
+507 NEDLIS
-513 IFIQTKNYKEDKK
+513 ILIETKNYKNQIRNIEQLLED
-526 ILENLFEEL
+526 LFL
-535 FKEQDDILI
+535 QNDDQLV
-544 NPVQATNLFMLIDS
+544 NVQIASELFMLLDS
-558 KIISFTNE
+558 KIISLTND
-566 VIVVKT
+566 VIVLKT
-572 QTKTQSNLINDSMLY
+572 QTKAQANLINDSMLD

-592 AIYQWFKKPYIIF
+592 QIYNWFKKPYLIF

-628 SEYNII
+628 SEYSEINL
-634 DQKQLKEKYLTI
+634 KELKEKYLTI
-646 NNKLDEDLIN
+646 NDEIDQDLIN

>member
-1 MNTNKQSLYRAY
+1 MNTNKQSLYRTY

-37 SRINHALLF
+37 NRINHALLF

-62 KTVNCL
+62 KTINCL
-68 NLTGSKACEQCNNCK
+68 NLTNSTACEQCNNCK
-83 LANEN
+83 LANQN

-113 VSTLPIN
+113 VSTLPLN

-139 NALLKTLEEPPVYTI
+139 NALLKTLEEPPVYAI

-186 KNRLQYIVN
+186 KNRLQYIAN

-238 NLKSIFLIA
+238 TLKSIFLIA

-262 DTNFIIS
+262 NTSFIIS

-299 LTNNIEFLNI
+299 LTYNTEFLSILEKNEVEQFNNINVNNLFI
-309 LEEDE
+309 LT
-314 AKQFINI
+314 
-321 DVNHLF
+321 
-327 LLSDNLAE
+327 DNLAE

-356 TINSNNKQENIQTI
+356 TINSNNNNLQETSKTI
-370 NQNINNVESI
+370 NTKQVEQNQEILKANDI
-380 DLLEQQDVI
+380 TLEI
-389 KQNYVQE
+389 
-396 FITNNEITDQSVD
+396 
-409 EIFVRPN
+409 
-416 IKNQTIDQQEVELV
+416 L
-430 KKEEI
+430 
-435 FTNQIQ
+435 
-441 QENNFGELVIDEPID
+441 GEPIIDEPIID
-456 NSNEEDIDV
+456 EPVIQQPIIDDLLLAKDLSDQALIKNTIENDKSLDSANLDDQINEFDFYNQKEQQID
-465 KFVNNNQELEFTSE
+465 EIS
-479 FYKTF
+479 KTL
-484 SELKSKFN
+484 SELKIKFN
-492 VCVSNSIDSKVKMLS
+492 IHISQAINSKVKMLF
-507 NDDLIS
+507 NEDLIS
-513 IFIQTKNYKEDKK
+513 ILIETKNYKNQIHNIEQLLED
-526 ILENLFEEL
+526 LFL
-535 FKEQDDILI
+535 QNDDQLVNAQI
-544 NPVQATNLFMLIDS
+544 ASELFMLLDS
-558 KIISFTNE
+558 KIISLTND
-566 VIVVKT
+566 VIVLKT
-572 QTKTQSNLINDSMLY
+572 QTKAQANLINDSMLD

-592 AIYQWFKKPYIIF
+592 QIYNWFKKPYLIF

-628 SEYNII
+628 SEYSEINL
-634 DQKQLKEKYLTI
+634 KQLKEKYLTI
-646 NNKLDEDLIN
+646 NDEIDQDLIN

>member
-37 SRINHALLF
+37 NRINHALLF

-62 KTVNCL
+62 KTINCL
-68 NLTGSKACEQCNNCK
+68 NLTNSTACEQCNNCK
-83 LANEN
+83 LANQN

-113 VSTLPIN
+113 VSTLPLN

-139 NALLKTLEEPPVYTI
+139 NALLKTLEEPPVYAI

-186 KNRLQYIVN
+186 KNRLQYIAN

-238 NLKSIFLIA
+238 TLKSIFLIA

-262 DTNFIIS
+262 NTSFIIS

-299 LTNNIEFLNI
+299 LTNNTEFLNI
-309 LEEDE
+309 LEKNEVE
-314 AKQFINI
+314 QFNNIN
-321 DVNHLF
+321 VNNLF
-327 LLSDNLAE
+327 ILADNLAE

-356 TINSNNKQENIQTI
+356 TINSNNNNLQAISKTI
-370 NQNINNVESI
+370 NTKQVEQNQEILKPNDITPEILDESMVDEPVI
-380 DLLEQQDVI
+380 QQPIIDDLLLTKDLDDQTLIKNTIENDKSLDSTNLDDQINEFDFYNQKEQQI
-389 KQNYVQE
+389 
-396 FITNNEITDQSVD
+396 D
-409 EIFVRPN
+409 EIC
-416 IKNQTIDQQEVELV
+416 
-430 KKEEI
+430 
-435 FTNQIQ
+435 
-441 QENNFGELVIDEPID
+441 
-456 NSNEEDIDV
+456 
-465 KFVNNNQELEFTSE
+465 
-479 FYKTF
+479 KTL
-484 SELKSKFN
+484 SELKIKFN
-492 VCVSNSIDSKVKMLS
+492 IHISQAIDSKVKMLF
-507 NDDLIS
+507 NEDLIS
-513 IFIQTKNYKEDKK
+513 ILIETKNYKNQIHNIEQLLED
-526 ILENLFEEL
+526 LFL
-535 FKEQDDILI
+535 QNDDQLVNAQI
-544 NPVQATNLFMLIDS
+544 ASKLFMLLDS
-558 KIISFTNE
+558 KIISLTND
-566 VIVVKT
+566 VIVLKT
-572 QTKTQSNLINDSMLY
+572 QTKAQANLINDSMLD

-592 AIYQWFKKPYIIF
+592 QIYNWFKKPYLIF

-628 SEYNII
+628 SEYSEINL
-634 DQKQLKEKYLTI
+634 KQLKEKYLTI
-646 NNKLDEDLIN
+646 NNEIDQDLIN

>member
-1 MNTNKQSLYRAY
+1 MEGKMNTNKESLYRTY

-37 SRINHALLF
+37 NRINHALLF

-62 KTVNCL
+62 KTINCL
-68 NLTGSKACEQCNNCK
+68 NLTNSTACEQCNNCK
-83 LANEN
+83 LANQN

-95 IDAASNNG
+95 IDVASNNG

-113 VSTLPIN
+113 VSTLPLN

-139 NALLKTLEEPPVYTI
+139 NALLKTLEEPPVYAI

-186 KNRLQYIVN
+186 KNRLQYIAN

-238 NLKSIFLIA
+238 SLKSIFLIA

-262 DTNFIIS
+262 NTSFIIS

-299 LTNNIEFLNI
+299 LTNNTEFLNI
-309 LEEDE
+309 LEKNEVE
-314 AKQFINI
+314 QFNSIN
-321 DVNHLF
+321 VNNLF
-327 LLSDNLAE
+327 ILADNLAE

-356 TINSNNKQENIQTI
+356 TINSNNNNLQAVSKTI
-370 NQNINNVESI
+370 NTKQIEQN
-380 DLLEQQDVI
+380 
-389 KQNYVQE
+389 QE
-396 FITNNEITDQSVD
+396 ILKPNDITPEILDKP
-409 EIFVRPN
+409 I
-416 IKNQTIDQQEVELV
+416 
-430 KKEEI
+430 
-435 FTNQIQ
+435 
-441 QENNFGELVIDEPID
+441 IDEPVIQQPIID
-456 NSNEEDIDV
+456 DLLLTKDLDDQTLIKNTIENDKPLDSTNLDDQINEFDFYNQKEQAID
-465 KFVNNNQELEFTSE
+465 EIC
-479 FYKTF
+479 KTL
-484 SELKSKFN
+484 SELKIKFN
-492 VCVSNSIDSKVKMLS
+492 IHISQAIDSKVKMLFNEDS
-507 NDDLIS
+507 IS
-513 IFIQTKNYKEDKK
+513 ILIETKNYKNQIHNIEQLLED
-526 ILENLFEEL
+526 LFL
-535 FKEQDDILI
+535 QNDDQLVNAQI
-544 NPVQATNLFMLIDS
+544 ASELFMLLDS
-558 KIISFTNE
+558 KIISLTND
-566 VIVVKT
+566 VIVLKT
-572 QTKTQSNLINDSMLY
+572 QTKAQANLINDSMLD

-592 AIYQWFKKPYIIF
+592 QIYNWFKKPYLIF

-628 SEYNII
+628 SEYSEINL
-634 DQKQLKEKYLTI
+634 KQLKEKYLTI
-646 NNKLDEDLIN
+646 NDEIDQDLIN

>member
-1 MNTNKQSLYRAY
+1 MNTNKQSLYRTY

-37 SRINHALLF
+37 NRINHALLF

-62 KTVNCL
+62 KTINCL
-68 NLTGSKACEQCNNCK
+68 NLTNSTACEQCNNCK
-83 LANEN
+83 LANQN

-113 VSTLPIN
+113 VSTLPLN

-139 NALLKTLEEPPVYTI
+139 NALLKTLEEPPVYAI

-186 KNRLQYIVN
+186 KNRLQYIAN

-238 NLKSIFLIA
+238 TLKSIFLIA

-262 DTNFIIS
+262 NTSFIIS

-299 LTNNIEFLNI
+299 LTNNTEFLNI
-309 LEEDE
+309 LEKNEVE
-314 AKQFINI
+314 QFNNIN
-321 DVNHLF
+321 VNNLF
-327 LLSDNLAE
+327 ILADNLAE

-356 TINSNNKQENIQTI
+356 TINSNNNNLQTVSKTI
-370 NQNINNVESI
+370 NTKQVEQN
-380 DLLEQQDVI
+380 
-389 KQNYVQE
+389 QE
-396 FITNNEITDQSVD
+396 ILKPNDITTEISD
-409 EIFVRPN
+409 EPI
-416 IKNQTIDQQEVELV
+416 
-430 KKEEI
+430 
-435 FTNQIQ
+435 
-441 QENNFGELVIDEPID
+441 IDEPVIQQPINDDLLLTKDLDDQTLIKNTIENDKSLDSTNLDDKINEFDFYNQKEQQID
-456 NSNEEDIDV
+456 EIC
-465 KFVNNNQELEFTSE
+465 
-479 FYKTF
+479 KTL
-484 SELKSKFN
+484 SELKIKFN
-492 VCVSNSIDSKVKMLS
+492 IHISQAINSKVKMLF
-507 NDDLIS
+507 NEDLIS
-513 IFIQTKNYKEDKK
+513 ILIETKNYKNQIHNIEQLLED
-526 ILENLFEEL
+526 LFL
-535 FKEQDDILI
+535 QNDDQLV
-544 NPVQATNLFMLIDS
+544 NVQIASELFMLLDS
-558 KIISFTNE
+558 KIISLTND
-566 VIVVKT
+566 VIVLKT
-572 QTKTQSNLINDSMLY
+572 QTKAQANLINDSMLD

-592 AIYQWFKKPYIIF
+592 QIYNWFKKPYLIF

-628 SEYNII
+628 SEYSEINL
-634 DQKQLKEKYLTI
+634 KQLKEKYLTI
-646 NNKLDEDLIN
+646 NDEIDQDLIN